1 LDKIKFKFESTNG
14 VFETV
19 DPYQTAWTQT
29 CSYCGHRATGDDK
42 KTLADRIH
50 RCYNCNVHLN
60 KEIDRDVNS
69 AINAK
74 FWDKQKNCLC
84 VNESKKF
91 ISGLHPDAL
100 AAKIN

>member
-1 LDKIKFKFESTNG
+1 MLN
-14 VFETV
+14 
-19 DPYQTAWTQT
+19 WTQT
-29 CSYCGHRATGDDK
+29 CSYCGHRATGNDN
-42 KTLADRIH
+42 KTFDDRIH
-50 RCYNCNVHLN
+50 RCYNCNVRLN

-84 VNESKKF
+84 INESKKF

-100 AAKIN
+100 AAKTN